1 MEEFKNY
8 LDKVKADQLLKETTT
23 VYVKNNYANQVLQ
36 NSNAEPGK
44 DDFGMKRLMGAIAS
58 VAACLMLLV
67 GGYSFYN
74 KPVNYVSLD
83 INPSVE
89 LGVNALNRVVSAEG
103 MNGDGRA
110 LLEQNQVKNM
120 SLEGALQEL
129 VLGAAEQGYV
139 AGDGSTVIA
148 LTALADKEDKGI
160 QLRDQTRDRV
170 QLLLQERDMDAVVYA
185 DCASLEI
192 RIQAQQ
198 AGISPGKYR
207 LIAWLQTL
215 DPSITAEQYRNAKV
229 TEIIAKG
236 NELLQS
242 GEKAE
247 IQSREW
253 ERTRTMIMAAGQAI
267 NQNQQMV
274 QEQNR
279 NQNQFQNGIQT
290 QTGVLQDQQ
299 QIQSQIQTRN
309 QLQDQSG
316 SGQQNQVQN
325 QDQSRI
331 QSQDQIRIQTP
342 VEQQSGNQIQNND
355 IQEIPQN
362 RYRQGN

>member
-8 LDKVKADQLLKETTT
+8 LDKVKADQMLKDTTT
-23 VYVKNNYANQVLQ
+23 AYVKNNYANQVLQ

-44 DDFGMKRLMGAIAS
+44 GDSGMKRLMGAIAS
-58 VAACLMLLV
+58 VAACLMLLI
-67 GGYSFYN
+67 GGYSYYN

-89 LGVNALNRVVSAEG
+89 LGVNTLNRVVSAEG
-103 MNGDGRA
+103 INGDGRA

-120 SLEGALQEL
+120 SLESALQEL
-129 VLGAAEQGYV
+129 VLGAAEQGFV

-148 LTALADKEDKGI
+148 LTALADNEDKGI
-160 QLRDQTRDRV
+160 QLRDQTRDGV
-170 QLLLQERDMDAVVYA
+170 QLLLQERDIDAVVYA
-185 DCASLEI
+185 DCASMEI
-192 RIQAQQ
+192 RNQAQQ

-247 IQSREW
+247 IQSPEW

-267 NQNQQMV
+267 NQNQLML

-279 NQNQFQNGIQT
+279 NQNQFLNGMHTQN
-290 QTGVLQDQQ
+290 GVLQDQQ
-299 QIQSQIQTRN
+299 RIQSQNQTRN
-309 QLQDQSG
+309 QLQDQTG
-316 SGQQNQVQN
+316 AGQQNQVQY
-325 QDQSRI
+325 RI
-331 QSQDQIRIQTP
+331 QSQDQIRIQAP
-342 VEQQSGNQIQNND
+342 VQQQSHYQSESPVSAQT
-355 IQEIPQN
+355 QQN
-362 RYRQGN
+362 RAQQGN

>member
-8 LDKVKADQLLKETTT
+8 LDKVKADQLLKDTTT

-44 DDFGMKRLMGAIAS
+44 GDFGMKRLMGAIAS

-67 GGYSFYN
+67 GGYSYYN

-89 LGVNALNRVVSAEG
+89 LGVNALNRVVSADG
-103 MNGDGRA
+103 INGDGKA
-110 LLEQNQVKNM
+110 LLEQNQVRNM
-120 SLEGALQEL
+120 SLESALQEL
-129 VLGAAEQGYV
+129 VLGAAEQGYIAV
-139 AGDGSTVIA
+139 DGSTVIA
-148 LTALADKEDKGI
+148 LTALADSEDKGI

-192 RIQAQQ
+192 RTQAQQ

-207 LIAWLQTL
+207 LIAYLQIL
-215 DPSITAEQYRNAKV
+215 DSSITAEQYRNAKI
-229 TEIIAKG
+229 TEIIDKG

-242 GEKAE
+242 GEKVE
-247 IQSREW
+247 IQSPEW

-267 NQNQQMV
+267 NQNRQML

-299 QIQSQIQTRN
+299 QIQSQTQTRN
-309 QLQDQSG
+309 QLQDQTG
-316 SGQQNQVQN
+316 SGQQNRAQGQYNN
-325 QDQSRI
+325 QI
-331 QSQDQIRIQTP
+331 QTQTQTQTP
-342 VEQQSGNQIQNND
+342 VEQQSQNQTQSPD
-355 IQEIPQN
+355 SPETQQN
-362 RYRQGN
+362 RVRQGN

>member
-8 LDKVKADQLLKETTT
+8 LDKVKADQLLKDTTT
-23 VYVKNNYANQVLQ
+23 AYVKNNYANQVLQ

-44 DDFGMKRLMGAIAS
+44 GDSGMKRLMGAIAS

-67 GGYSFYN
+67 GGYSYYN

-103 MNGDGRA
+103 INGDGRA

-120 SLEGALQEL
+120 SLESALQEL
-129 VLGAAEQGYV
+129 VLGAAEQGFV

-148 LTALADKEDKGI
+148 LTALADNEDKGI

-170 QLLLQERDMDAVVYA
+170 QLLLQERDMEAVVYA

-192 RIQAQQ
+192 RNQAQQ

-247 IQSREW
+247 IQSPEW

-267 NQNQQMV
+267 NQNQLMLQG
-274 QEQNR
+274 QNR
-279 NQNQFQNGIQT
+279 NQNQFQNGMHT
-290 QTGVLQDQQ
+290 QNGVLQDQQ
-299 QIQSQIQTRN
+299 RIQSQTQTRN
-309 QLQDQSG
+309 QLQDQTG
-316 SGQQNQVQN
+316 AGQQNQVQY
-325 QDQSRI
+325 RI
-331 QSQDQIRIQTP
+331 QSQDQIRIQAP
-342 VEQQSGNQIQNND
+342 VQQQSQYQSESPVSAQTQQNRAQQGNQNL
-355 IQEIPQN
+355 
-362 RYRQGN
+362 